1 MSFTEKE
8 IESLVKKYYQLNVT
22 AKALTG
28 EYEFNFLL
36 TEKDGAKYIFKAA
49 SDEHSYDFFD
59 AQVKIVQHLSQSEV
73 ADKFFQYIPNSSGEL
88 MTVLQKDDKKFYLR

>member
-8 IESLVKKYYQLNVT
+8 IELLAKKYYQLDVT

-28 EYEFNFLL
+28 EYEFNFFL
-36 TEKDGAKYIFKAA
+36 TATDGTKYIFKAA

-59 AQVKIVQHLSQSEV
+59 AQIKIVQHLSQSDV
-73 ADKFFQYIPNSSGEL
+73 ADKFFHYIPNHSGEL
-88 MTVLQKDDKKFYLR
+88 MTVRQKHEKKF

>member
-1 MSFTEKE
+1 MNFSEME
-8 IESLVKKYYQLNVT
+8 IESLVKEYYAIDAK

-36 TEKDGAKYIFKAA
+36 TKADGTNYIFKAA

-59 AQVKIVQHLSQSEV
+59 AQLKIIEHLAHSDVSEN
-73 ADKFFQYIPNSSGEL
+73 FFSLHSCPH
-88 MTVLQKDDKKFYLR
+88 R